1 MSGFESVVEEAAIAW
16 LAELGW
22 QHVAGPVLAPDGEA
36 LRIVQRTLVEG
47 ACRRG

>member
-22 QHVAGPVLAPDGEA
+22 QHVPGPVLAPDGEA
-36 LRIVQRTLVEG
+36 GRNVQGKTEECV
-47 ACRRG
+47 CQRG